1 MTSDEKEQAVK
12 SKETVLTKRRQDTDT
27 KNTMTF
33 RQFCLS
39 GMKKKK
45 KRTDRRKKNLEF
57 IVCFSCFVHLSF
69 A

>member
-33 RQFCLS
+33 RQFRLS

-45 KRTDRRKKNLEF
+45 KKD
-57 IVCFSCFVHLSF
+57 
-69 A
+69 